1 MFPLFTLTLTPLVRL
16 DVCAGDGD
24 SDRGSRCGNISS
36 FDAMLVAALL
46 SLSTK
51 DPAMGQFFWPM
62 EDTTTADASPS
73 SSLRLFFL
81 CREEQRRS
89 PRKIKGGG
97 GGGAA
102 SPYDL
107 LHDPTSVSGS
117 LHLWQT
123 LEVFHSSTRVKF
135 SGPTF
140 SRNSLRRVELGL
152 EKCSPLPVAANL
164 ALPNAT

>member
-1 MFPLFTLTLTPLVRL
+1 MFRLFTLTLTPLVRL
-16 DVCAGDGD
+16 DGCAGDGD

-62 EDTTTADASPS
+62 EDTTADASPS
-73 SSLRLFFL
+73 SSSRLFFL

-89 PRKIKGGG
+89 PRKIKGG
-97 GGGAA
+97 A
-102 SPYDL
+102 SPSAL
-107 LHDPTSVSGS
+107 LHDPTIVSGS

-135 SGPTF
+135 SGPNF
-140 SRNSLRRVELGL
+140 SRNSLRRVELEL
-152 EKCSPLPVAANL
+152 EKCSPLPVAANF
-164 ALPNAT
+164 ARPNAT